1 MKTFFL
7 IFSGK
12 NLYLTQKILYEIVN
26 YDFVVFGALGMQ
38 GKIVCRDLLEKGY
51 FVLFLDI
58 EKPLNMDLLK
68 RFKNSSS
75 FVRADVEDIEKIKRI
90 IKRSG
95 ANIVINCADDDVN
108 LQSLKVC
115 IEANVHSIDLGG
127 SEIPMTKRQINLDGV
142 LKEKNLIHITGCGS
156 VPGIGSVMLRHAAE
170 KLDKIH
176 TIEVGFA
183 WDSNI
188 KKFVVP
194 YSIENIT
201 YEFTYPATI
210 LENGR
215 FIKKS
220 PMATIEERD
229 HRAIGRQKC
238 FLADHQET
246 YTFYHFFRDKGLKNV
261 RFYAGFPDHSFEA
274 IKTIIDLGLSE
285 YEGLEFLKTKVVPVD
300 FLTAVLRRL
309 VHPQGYKEKECL
321 WLKIYGEKDG
331 KEKLIEMECIAPTL
345 DGWEDAGCN
354 IDTGIPAS
362 IIAQMIKKGVIKVS
376 GSFAPEAIVPTKIF
390 FEELAKKQMFV
401 YEDGRIINNPKVS
414 MRHAVKPYPRKQVMS
429 IR

>member
-1 MKTFFL
+1 M
-7 IFSGK
+7 
-12 NLYLTQKILYEIVN
+12 N

-51 FVLFLDI
+51 FVLFLDR
-58 EKPLNMDLLK
+58 EKPLNNDLLK
-68 RFKNSSS
+68 HYKYSSS
-75 FVRADVEDIEKIKRI
+75 FIRADVNNIEKIKRI
-90 IKRSG
+90 IERSG
-95 ANIVINCADDDVN
+95 ANIVINCAEDDVN
-108 LQSLKVC
+108 LQALKLC

-127 SEIPMTKRQINLDGV
+127 SDIPMTKRQLKLDSV

-156 VPGIGSVMLRHAAE
+156 VPGVGNVMLRYAAE
-170 KLDKIH
+170 KLDKID

-194 YSIENIT
+194 FSIKSVT

-229 HRAIGRQKC
+229 HRVIGRQKC
-238 FLADHQET
+238 FLAAHQEP
-246 YTFYHFFRDKGLKNV
+246 YTFYNFFRGKGLKNV
-261 RFYAGFPDHSFEA
+261 RFYAGFPDHSFET
-274 IKTIIDLGLSE
+274 IKTVIDLGLSK
-285 YEGLEFLKTKVVPVD
+285 YKKIEFLKTKVMPID
-300 FLTAVLRRL
+300 FLTLVLRKL
-309 VHPQGYKEKECL
+309 VHPRGYKEKECL
-321 WLKIYGEKDG
+321 WLKIYGKKGGEK
-331 KEKLIEMECIAPTL
+331 KLIEMECIASTL

-362 IIAQMIKKGVIKVS
+362 IIAQMIKNGIIKES
-376 GSFAPEAIVPTKIF
+376 GSFAPEAVVPTKIF
-390 FEELAKKQMFV
+390 FEELAKKQMFI
-401 YEDGRIINNPKVS
+401 YENGSIINNPELPCTTRISLIPKG
-414 MRHAVKPYPRKQVMS
+414 R
-429 IR
+429 

>member
-1 MKTFFL
+1 M
-7 IFSGK
+7 
-12 NLYLTQKILYEIVN
+12 N
-26 YDFVVFGALGMQ
+26 YDFVVLGALGMQ

-51 FVLFLDI
+51 FVLFLDR
-58 EKPLNMDLLK
+58 EKPLNKDLLK
-68 RFKNSSS
+68 RYKHSSS
-75 FVRADVEDIEKIKRI
+75 FIRADVMNKEKLKRI
-90 IKRSG
+90 IQRSC
-95 ANIVINCADDDVN
+95 ANIVINCADDIVN
-108 LQSLKVC
+108 LQALKAC

-127 SEIPMTKRQINLDGV
+127 TEIPMTKRQLKLDSV

-170 KLDKIH
+170 KLDKID

-194 YSIENIT
+194 YSIESIA

-220 PMATIEERD
+220 PMATIQERD

-238 FLADHQET
+238 FLADHQEP
-246 YTFYHFFRDKGLKNV
+246 YTFYHFFRGKGLKNV
-261 RFYAGFPDHSFEA
+261 RFYAGFPDHSFET
-274 IKTIIDLGLSE
+274 IKTIIDLGLNE
-285 YEGLEFLKTKVVPVD
+285 YEEIEFLKTRVKPID

-309 VHPQGYKEKECL
+309 IHPQGYKEKECL
-321 WLKIYGEKDG
+321 WLKIYGEKDS
-331 KEKLIEMECIAPTL
+331 KEKSIEMECIASTL

-362 IIAQMIKKGVIKVS
+362 IIAQMIKNGVIKER
-376 GSFAPEAIVPTKIF
+376 GSFAPEAVVPTKLF

-401 YEDGRIINNPKVS
+401 YENGRIINNPKVIV
-414 MRHAVKPYPRKQVMS
+414 RHVIKSYSKKQVVS

>member
-1 MKTFFL
+1 M
-7 IFSGK
+7 
-12 NLYLTQKILYEIVN
+12 N
-26 YDFVVFGALGMQ
+26 YDFVVLGALGMQ

-51 FVLFLDI
+51 FVLFLDR

-68 RFKNSSS
+68 RYKHSSS
-75 FVRADVEDIEKIKRI
+75 FIQADVMNIENLKRI
-90 IKRSG
+90 IQKSG
-95 ANIVINCADDDVN
+95 ANIIINCAADDVN
-108 LQSLKVC
+108 LQALKAC

-127 SEIPMTKRQINLDGV
+127 SEIPMTKRQLKLDGV

-156 VPGIGSVMLRHAAE
+156 VPGIGSIMLRHAAE
-170 KLDKIH
+170 KLDKID

-188 KKFVVP
+188 KEFVVP

-201 YEFTYPATI
+201 YEFTYPATV

-229 HRAIGRQKC
+229 HRAIGKQKC

-261 RFYAGFPDHSFEA
+261 RFYAGFPDHSFET

-285 YEGLEFLKTKVVPVD
+285 YKKIEFLKTKVAPID
-300 FLTAVLRRL
+300 FLTAVLRRR

-331 KEKLIEMECIAPTL
+331 EEKLIEMECVAPTL
-345 DGWEDAGCN
+345 NDWEDAGCN

-362 IIAQMIKKGVIKVS
+362 IIAQMIKNGVIKAS
-376 GSFAPEAIVPTKIF
+376 GSFAPEVVVPAKLF

-401 YEDGRIINNPKVS
+401 YENGQIINNPEITVPLVDRTRSK
-414 MRHAVKPYPRKQVMS
+414 K
-429 IR
+429 